1 MAQRTKRQ
9 RQALSRDFVKEL
21 KLELDCFNE
30 EKEKETYGLRDLV
43 RDLQPQIKTAL
54 SNNWSWKEIAETL
67 GKKGV
72 QVAPDT
78 LQQYYRSEVKNNGS
92 TSGRKPFKP
101 KPNSTQVEPQHKE
114 IEEVNDWDEEDESQ
128 EIESNDKDLT
138 QTSQSAK
145 FNFFDLSKV

>member
-9 RQALSRDFVKEL
+9 RQVLSRDFVKEL

-78 LQQYYRSEVKNNGS
+78 LQQYYRDEVKNNGS
-92 TSGRKPFKP
+92 TLGRKPFKP
-101 KPNSTQVEPQHKE
+101 KPNSTQVEPQHLEIKE
-114 IEEVNDWDEEDESQ
+114 ASDWDEEDESQ
-128 EIESNDKDLT
+128 ELESNNESLT

-145 FNFFDLSKV
+145 FNEFDLSKV

>member
-9 RQALSRDFVKEL
+9 RQVLSRDFVKEL

-78 LQQYYRSEVKNNGS
+78 LQQYYRDLVKKNGS
-92 TSGRKPFKP
+92 TQGQKPFKP
-101 KPNSTQVEPQHKE
+101 KPNSTHVEPQHPE
-114 IEEVNDWDEEDESQ
+114 IEEVDDWDEEDESQ
-128 EIESNDKDLT
+128 ELESNDKGLT

-145 FNFFDLSKV
+145 FNEFDLSKV